1 MLLYFIYI
9 ENKQPAIPQV
19 TRMIFIHLL
28 YTKDLLVLCLLFYS
42 SQRVNRNCTN
52 SLAMN
57 HLYFL
62 HVLTIF
68 NHFWNS
74 IIPRYDIKLG
84 DALAL
89 KLLSF

>member
-19 TRMIFIHLL
+19 TRMILSTYCIQ
-28 YTKDLLVLCLLFYS
+28 KDLLVLCLLFYS
-42 SQRVNRNCTN
+42 SQLVNRNCTN